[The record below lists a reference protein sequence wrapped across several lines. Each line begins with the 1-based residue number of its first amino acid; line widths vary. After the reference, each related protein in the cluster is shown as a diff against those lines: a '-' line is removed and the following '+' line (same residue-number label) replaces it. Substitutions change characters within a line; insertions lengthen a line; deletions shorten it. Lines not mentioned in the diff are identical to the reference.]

1 MEKLVKTSELA
12 DTLGVSKQT
21 IINTVKKLEL
31 SPLLGKKSAFLFDQ
45 EQARSIAEFLD
56 KLDKLDQESDPK
68 ENDQKQ
74 QEADPNVSESNP
86 LFEVIEILREQIRQQ
101 NDQLK
106 VMNDQLKTKD
116 DQISE
121 LNRSMATLIESNKNL
136 IEANTNLSNTA
147 KTLAANATMHT
158 LSDKKE
164 ALIQDQGQE
173 QEPLEIVPKEKRS
186 FLDKLKELFS

>member
-12 DTLGVSKQT
+12 DALGVSKQT

-45 EQARSIAEFLD
+45 EQVRSIAEFLD

-68 ENDQKQ
+68 EDDQKQ
-74 QEADPNVSESNP
+74 QETDQDVSKSDP
-86 LFEVIEILREQIRQQ
+86 LFEVIEILREQIKQQ

-106 VMNDQLKTKD
+106 VMNDQLKAKD

-121 LNRSMATLIESNKNL
+121 LNRSMSTLIESNKNL

-147 KTLAANATMHT
+147 KALAANATMHT

>member
-45 EQARSIAEFLD
+45 KQARSIAEFLD

-74 QEADPNVSESNP
+74 QVVDQDVSKSDP
-86 LFEVIEILREQIRQQ
+86 LFEVIEILREQIKQQ

-106 VMNDQLKTKD
+106 VMNDQLKAKD

-136 IEANTNLSNTA
+136 IESNTNLSDTA
-147 KTLAANATMHT
+147 KALAANATMHT

-164 ALIQDQGQE
+164 VLMQDQEQE

>member
-1 MEKLVKTSELA
+1 MEKLAKTSELA

-74 QEADPNVSESNP
+74 QVVDQDVSKSDP
-86 LFEVIEILREQIRQQ
+86 LFEVIEILREQIKQQ

-106 VMNDQLKTKD
+106 VMNDQLKAKD

-136 IEANTNLSNTA
+136 IESNTNLSDTA
-147 KTLAANATMHT
+147 KALAANATMHT

>member
-74 QEADPNVSESNP
+74 QEVDQDVSKSDP

-121 LNRSMATLIESNKNL
+121 LNRSIATLIESNKNL
-136 IEANTNLSNTA
+136 IEANTDLSNTA
-147 KTLAANATMHT
+147 KALAANATMHT